1 MTFLQQ
7 AFGTDSIEIRKSI
20 ESREAAI
27 LASGELLI
35 ASGRVRNDYLQSM
48 LDAIDQFG
56 PYMVIAPGIALAHG
70 KPSDAVI
77 ETGLSLLVLEQAI
90 EFKHSQNDPVQLV
103 FGLAATNHDSHI
115 GLMSELADFLSDH
128 SNVNFLI
135 TCTEVEQIRTFLG
148 NELGQ

>member
-1 MTFLQQ
+1 MIFLQQ
-7 AFGTDSIEIRKSI
+7 AFGTDSIEVRESI

-27 LASGELLI
+27 SVAGELLI
-35 ASGRVRNDYLQSM
+35 ASGRAKHEYLQSM
-48 LDAIDQFG
+48 LEAIDQFG

-70 KPSDAVI
+70 KPSEAVI

-103 FGLAATNHDSHI
+103 FGLAATNHESHI
-115 GLMSELADFLSDH
+115 GLMSELAEFLSNQ
-128 SNVNFLI
+128 SNVNFLL
-135 TCTEVEQIRTFLG
+135 TCTEPEQIRAFLG